1 MITAGSLPESLQIGV
16 IQQLLNHNLQRD
28 VSKVN
33 LQSLCRGSD
42 QKDVASSELY
52 GFKPLTLFILFLRSW
67 HLKLNYSQD
76 PTWVPDDQGPRIVS
90 NMCCMGMCVQ
100 SAGWKIGRK
109 RQEASRMKLWEHVV

>member
-1 MITAGSLPESLQIGV
+1 MLLGSSHEAGSMITAGSLPE

-52 GFKPLTLFILFLRSW
+52 GFKPLTLFILFLRCW
-67 HLKLNYSQD
+67 HLKLNYSQE
-76 PTWVPDDQGPRIVS
+76 PTWIPADQGARIIS
-90 NMCCMGMCVQ
+90 NMCCMGTCV
-100 SAGWKIGRK
+100 
-109 RQEASRMKLWEHVV
+109 